1 MTFNHKNA
9 IIIIV
14 VSMNINELPLIML
27 ICLSSTIVI
36 ELIMSLLLGMRNK
49 KDILNVILV
58 NIMTNPLVVSILM
71 YITYNR
77 LFNTTISIIILE
89 ILVILTEGFTYKK
102 VLTFD
107 KINPYV
113 LSLILNISSYFIGLL
128 YNSNHSSAITRYHAK
143 VTQRKERFMKKKLLV
158 TTGLLL
164 TLVPSLIRADNVFPS
179 TLSYKAVI
187 TNKNGFKCDTYDN
200 KNITIPFGSIAIL
213 L

>member
-27 ICLSSTIVI
+27 ICLSSTIMI
-36 ELIMSLLLGMRNK
+36 ELIMSLLLGIRNE

-77 LFNTTISIIILE
+77 LFNTTISIITLE

-113 LSLILNISSYFIGLL
+113 LSLILNISSYFIGRVL
-128 YNSNHSSAITRYHAK
+128 N
-143 VTQRKERFMKKKLLV
+143 
-158 TTGLLL
+158 
-164 TLVPSLIRADNVFPS
+164 
-179 TLSYKAVI
+179 
-187 TNKNGFKCDTYDN
+187 
-200 KNITIPFGSIAIL
+200 NIIY
-213 L
+213 

>member
-27 ICLSSTIVI
+27 ICFSSTIVI
-36 ELIMSLLLGMRNK
+36 ELIMSLLIGIRNK

-89 ILVILTEGFTYKK
+89 ILVILTEGFAYKK

-113 LSLILNISSYFIGLL
+113 LSLILNISSYFIG
-128 YNSNHSSAITRYHAK
+128 
-143 VTQRKERFMKKKLLV
+143 
-158 TTGLLL
+158 GLL
-164 TLVPSLIRADNVFPS
+164 N
-179 TLSYKAVI
+179 
-187 TNKNGFKCDTYDN
+187 
-200 KNITIPFGSIAIL
+200 NIIY
-213 L
+213 

>member
-113 LSLILNISSYFIGLL
+113 LSLILNISSYFIGRVL
-128 YNSNHSSAITRYHAK
+128 N
-143 VTQRKERFMKKKLLV
+143 
-158 TTGLLL
+158 
-164 TLVPSLIRADNVFPS
+164 
-179 TLSYKAVI
+179 
-187 TNKNGFKCDTYDN
+187 
-200 KNITIPFGSIAIL
+200 NIIY
-213 L
+213 

>member
-36 ELIMSLLLGMRNK
+36 ELIMSLLLGIRNK

-113 LSLILNISSYFIGLL
+113 LSLILNISSYFIGRVL
-128 YNSNHSSAITRYHAK
+128 N
-143 VTQRKERFMKKKLLV
+143 
-158 TTGLLL
+158 
-164 TLVPSLIRADNVFPS
+164 
-179 TLSYKAVI
+179 
-187 TNKNGFKCDTYDN
+187 
-200 KNITIPFGSIAIL
+200 NIIY
-213 L
+213 

>member
-14 VSMNINELPLIML
+14 MSMNINELPLIML

-36 ELIMSLLLGMRNK
+36 ELIMSLLLGIRNK

-113 LSLILNISSYFIGLL
+113 LSLILNISSYFIG
-128 YNSNHSSAITRYHAK
+128 
-143 VTQRKERFMKKKLLV
+143 
-158 TTGLLL
+158 GLL
-164 TLVPSLIRADNVFPS
+164 N
-179 TLSYKAVI
+179 
-187 TNKNGFKCDTYDN
+187 
-200 KNITIPFGSIAIL
+200 NIIY
-213 L
+213 

>member
-36 ELIMSLLLGMRNK
+36 ELIMSLLLGIRNK

-77 LFNTTISIIILE
+77 LFNITISIIILE
-89 ILVILTEGFTYKK
+89 ILVVLTEGFTYKK

-113 LSLILNISSYFIGLL
+113 LSLILNISSYFIGELL
-128 YNSNHSSAITRYHAK
+128 N
-143 VTQRKERFMKKKLLV
+143 
-158 TTGLLL
+158 
-164 TLVPSLIRADNVFPS
+164 
-179 TLSYKAVI
+179 
-187 TNKNGFKCDTYDN
+187 
-200 KNITIPFGSIAIL
+200 NIIY
-213 L
+213 

>member
-27 ICLSSTIVI
+27 ICLSSTIMI
-36 ELIMSLLLGMRNK
+36 ELIMSLLLGIRNK

-71 YITYNR
+71 YITYNG

-89 ILVILTEGFTYKK
+89 ILVILTEGFAYKK

-113 LSLILNISSYFIGLL
+113 LSLILNISSYFIG
-128 YNSNHSSAITRYHAK
+128 
-143 VTQRKERFMKKKLLV
+143 
-158 TTGLLL
+158 GLL
-164 TLVPSLIRADNVFPS
+164 N
-179 TLSYKAVI
+179 
-187 TNKNGFKCDTYDN
+187 
-200 KNITIPFGSIAIL
+200 NIIY
-213 L
+213 

>member
-1 MTFNHKNA
+1 MTFNLKNA

-36 ELIMSLLLGMRNK
+36 ELIMSLLLGIRNK

-58 NIMTNPLVVSILM
+58 NIMTNPLIVSILM

-89 ILVILTEGFTYKK
+89 ILVVLTEGFTYKK

-107 KINPYV
+107 KFNPYV
-113 LSLILNISSYFIGLL
+113 LSLILNITSYFIG
-128 YNSNHSSAITRYHAK
+128 
-143 VTQRKERFMKKKLLV
+143 
-158 TTGLLL
+158 GLL
-164 TLVPSLIRADNVFPS
+164 N
-179 TLSYKAVI
+179 
-187 TNKNGFKCDTYDN
+187 
-200 KNITIPFGSIAIL
+200 NIIY
-213 L
+213 

>member
-71 YITYNR
+71 YIIYNR

-89 ILVILTEGFTYKK
+89 ILVILTEGFAYKK

-113 LSLILNISSYFIGLL
+113 LSLILNISSYFIG
-128 YNSNHSSAITRYHAK
+128 
-143 VTQRKERFMKKKLLV
+143 
-158 TTGLLL
+158 GLL
-164 TLVPSLIRADNVFPS
+164 N
-179 TLSYKAVI
+179 
-187 TNKNGFKCDTYDN
+187 
-200 KNITIPFGSIAIL
+200 NIIY
-213 L
+213 

>member
-27 ICLSSTIVI
+27 IFLSSTIVI

-89 ILVILTEGFTYKK
+89 ILVILTEGFAYKK

-113 LSLILNISSYFIGLL
+113 LSLILNISSYFIG
-128 YNSNHSSAITRYHAK
+128 
-143 VTQRKERFMKKKLLV
+143 
-158 TTGLLL
+158 GLL
-164 TLVPSLIRADNVFPS
+164 N
-179 TLSYKAVI
+179 
-187 TNKNGFKCDTYDN
+187 
-200 KNITIPFGSIAIL
+200 NIIY
-213 L
+213 

>member
-14 VSMNINELPLIML
+14 VSMNINELPLIIL

-113 LSLILNISSYFIGLL
+113 LSLILNISSYFIG
-128 YNSNHSSAITRYHAK
+128 
-143 VTQRKERFMKKKLLV
+143 
-158 TTGLLL
+158 GLL
-164 TLVPSLIRADNVFPS
+164 N
-179 TLSYKAVI
+179 
-187 TNKNGFKCDTYDN
+187 
-200 KNITIPFGSIAIL
+200 NIIY
-213 L
+213 

>member
-27 ICLSSTIVI
+27 ICLSSTIMI

-113 LSLILNISSYFIGLL
+113 LSLILNISSYFIG
-128 YNSNHSSAITRYHAK
+128 
-143 VTQRKERFMKKKLLV
+143 
-158 TTGLLL
+158 GLL
-164 TLVPSLIRADNVFPS
+164 N
-179 TLSYKAVI
+179 
-187 TNKNGFKCDTYDN
+187 
-200 KNITIPFGSIAIL
+200 NIIY
-213 L
+213 

>member
-36 ELIMSLLLGMRNK
+36 ELIMSLLLGIRNK

-58 NIMTNPLVVSILM
+58 NIMTNPLVVSILI

-89 ILVILTEGFTYKK
+89 TLVILTEGFVYKK
-102 VLTFD
+102 LLTFD

-113 LSLILNISSYFIGLL
+113 LSLILNISSYFIG
-128 YNSNHSSAITRYHAK
+128 
-143 VTQRKERFMKKKLLV
+143 
-158 TTGLLL
+158 GLL
-164 TLVPSLIRADNVFPS
+164 N
-179 TLSYKAVI
+179 
-187 TNKNGFKCDTYDN
+187 
-200 KNITIPFGSIAIL
+200 NIIY
-213 L
+213 

>member
-27 ICLSSTIVI
+27 ICLSSTIMI
-36 ELIMSLLLGMRNK
+36 ELIMSLLLGIRNK
-49 KDILNVILV
+49 KDILNIILV

-113 LSLILNISSYFIGLL
+113 LSLILNISSYFIG
-128 YNSNHSSAITRYHAK
+128 
-143 VTQRKERFMKKKLLV
+143 
-158 TTGLLL
+158 GLL
-164 TLVPSLIRADNVFPS
+164 N
-179 TLSYKAVI
+179 
-187 TNKNGFKCDTYDN
+187 
-200 KNITIPFGSIAIL
+200 NIIY
-213 L
+213 

>member
-89 ILVILTEGFTYKK
+89 ILVILTEGFAYKK

-113 LSLILNISSYFIGLL
+113 LSLILNISSYFIGELL
-128 YNSNHSSAITRYHAK
+128 N
-143 VTQRKERFMKKKLLV
+143 
-158 TTGLLL
+158 
-164 TLVPSLIRADNVFPS
+164 
-179 TLSYKAVI
+179 
-187 TNKNGFKCDTYDN
+187 
-200 KNITIPFGSIAIL
+200 NIIY
-213 L
+213 

>member
-36 ELIMSLLLGMRNK
+36 ELIMSLLLGIRSK

-113 LSLILNISSYFIGLL
+113 LSLILNISSYFIGRVL
-128 YNSNHSSAITRYHAK
+128 N
-143 VTQRKERFMKKKLLV
+143 
-158 TTGLLL
+158 
-164 TLVPSLIRADNVFPS
+164 
-179 TLSYKAVI
+179 
-187 TNKNGFKCDTYDN
+187 
-200 KNITIPFGSIAIL
+200 NIIY
-213 L
+213 

>member
-36 ELIMSLLLGMRNK
+36 ELIMSLLLGIRNK

-77 LFNTTISIIILE
+77 LFNTTISIIMLE

-113 LSLILNISSYFIGLL
+113 LSLILNISSYFIG
-128 YNSNHSSAITRYHAK
+128 
-143 VTQRKERFMKKKLLV
+143 
-158 TTGLLL
+158 GLL
-164 TLVPSLIRADNVFPS
+164 N
-179 TLSYKAVI
+179 
-187 TNKNGFKCDTYDN
+187 
-200 KNITIPFGSIAIL
+200 NIIY
-213 L
+213 

>member
-27 ICLSSTIVI
+27 ICLISTIVI
-36 ELIMSLLLGMRNK
+36 EHIMSLLLGIRNK

-113 LSLILNISSYFIGLL
+113 LSLILNISSYFIGELL
-128 YNSNHSSAITRYHAK
+128 N
-143 VTQRKERFMKKKLLV
+143 
-158 TTGLLL
+158 
-164 TLVPSLIRADNVFPS
+164 
-179 TLSYKAVI
+179 
-187 TNKNGFKCDTYDN
+187 
-200 KNITIPFGSIAIL
+200 NIIY
-213 L
+213 

>member
-27 ICLSSTIVI
+27 ICLSSTSVI
-36 ELIMSLLLGMRNK
+36 ELIMSLLLGIRNK

-113 LSLILNISSYFIGLL
+113 LSLILNISSYFIG
-128 YNSNHSSAITRYHAK
+128 
-143 VTQRKERFMKKKLLV
+143 
-158 TTGLLL
+158 GLL
-164 TLVPSLIRADNVFPS
+164 N
-179 TLSYKAVI
+179 
-187 TNKNGFKCDTYDN
+187 
-200 KNITIPFGSIAIL
+200 NIIY
-213 L
+213 

>member
-36 ELIMSLLLGMRNK
+36 ELIMSLLLGIRNK

-58 NIMTNPLVVSILM
+58 NIMTNPLVVSIHM

-89 ILVILTEGFTYKK
+89 ILVVLTEGFAYKK
-102 VLTFD
+102 VLTFN
-107 KINPYV
+107 KINPYI
-113 LSLILNISSYFIGLL
+113 LSLILNISSYFIG
-128 YNSNHSSAITRYHAK
+128 
-143 VTQRKERFMKKKLLV
+143 KLL
-158 TTGLLL
+158 
-164 TLVPSLIRADNVFPS
+164 N
-179 TLSYKAVI
+179 
-187 TNKNGFKCDTYDN
+187 
-200 KNITIPFGSIAIL
+200 NIIY
-213 L
+213 

>member
-36 ELIMSLLLGMRNK
+36 ELIMSLLLGIRNK

-77 LFNTTISIIILE
+77 LYNTTISIIILE

-113 LSLILNISSYFIGLL
+113 LSLILNISSYFIGELL
-128 YNSNHSSAITRYHAK
+128 N
-143 VTQRKERFMKKKLLV
+143 
-158 TTGLLL
+158 
-164 TLVPSLIRADNVFPS
+164 
-179 TLSYKAVI
+179 
-187 TNKNGFKCDTYDN
+187 
-200 KNITIPFGSIAIL
+200 NIIY
-213 L
+213 

>member
-1 MTFNHKNA
+1 MTFNHKNV

-36 ELIMSLLLGMRNK
+36 ELIMSLLLGIRNK

-113 LSLILNISSYFIGLL
+113 LSLILNISSYFIGELL
-128 YNSNHSSAITRYHAK
+128 N
-143 VTQRKERFMKKKLLV
+143 
-158 TTGLLL
+158 
-164 TLVPSLIRADNVFPS
+164 
-179 TLSYKAVI
+179 
-187 TNKNGFKCDTYDN
+187 
-200 KNITIPFGSIAIL
+200 NIIY
-213 L
+213 

>member
-14 VSMNINELPLIML
+14 VSMNINEFPLIML

-36 ELIMSLLLGMRNK
+36 ELIMSLLLGIRNK

-113 LSLILNISSYFIGLL
+113 LSLILNISSYFIG
-128 YNSNHSSAITRYHAK
+128 
-143 VTQRKERFMKKKLLV
+143 
-158 TTGLLL
+158 GLL
-164 TLVPSLIRADNVFPS
+164 N
-179 TLSYKAVI
+179 
-187 TNKNGFKCDTYDN
+187 
-200 KNITIPFGSIAIL
+200 NIIY
-213 L
+213 

>member
-27 ICLSSTIVI
+27 ICLSSTIMI
-36 ELIMSLLLGMRNK
+36 ELIMSLLLGIRNK

-113 LSLILNISSYFIGLL
+113 LSLILHISSYFIGRVL
-128 YNSNHSSAITRYHAK
+128 N
-143 VTQRKERFMKKKLLV
+143 
-158 TTGLLL
+158 
-164 TLVPSLIRADNVFPS
+164 
-179 TLSYKAVI
+179 
-187 TNKNGFKCDTYDN
+187 
-200 KNITIPFGSIAIL
+200 NIIY
-213 L
+213 

>member
-27 ICLSSTIVI
+27 ICLSSTIMI
-36 ELIMSLLLGMRNK
+36 ELIMSLLLGIRNK

-102 VLTFD
+102 VLIFD

-113 LSLILNISSYFIGLL
+113 LSLILNISSYFIGRVL
-128 YNSNHSSAITRYHAK
+128 N
-143 VTQRKERFMKKKLLV
+143 
-158 TTGLLL
+158 
-164 TLVPSLIRADNVFPS
+164 
-179 TLSYKAVI
+179 
-187 TNKNGFKCDTYDN
+187 
-200 KNITIPFGSIAIL
+200 NIIY
-213 L
+213 

>member
-58 NIMTNPLVVSILM
+58 NIMANPLVVSILM

-113 LSLILNISSYFIGLL
+113 LSLILNISSYFIGELL
-128 YNSNHSSAITRYHAK
+128 N
-143 VTQRKERFMKKKLLV
+143 
-158 TTGLLL
+158 
-164 TLVPSLIRADNVFPS
+164 
-179 TLSYKAVI
+179 
-187 TNKNGFKCDTYDN
+187 
-200 KNITIPFGSIAIL
+200 NIIY
-213 L
+213 

>member
-14 VSMNINELPLIML
+14 MSMNINELPLIML

-36 ELIMSLLLGMRNK
+36 ELIMSLLLGIRNK

-113 LSLILNISSYFIGLL
+113 LSLILNISSYFIGRVL
-128 YNSNHSSAITRYHAK
+128 N
-143 VTQRKERFMKKKLLV
+143 
-158 TTGLLL
+158 
-164 TLVPSLIRADNVFPS
+164 
-179 TLSYKAVI
+179 
-187 TNKNGFKCDTYDN
+187 
-200 KNITIPFGSIAIL
+200 NIIY
-213 L
+213 

>member
-27 ICLSSTIVI
+27 ICLSSTIMI
-36 ELIMSLLLGMRNK
+36 ELIMSLLLGIRNK

-113 LSLILNISSYFIGLL
+113 LSLILNISSYIIGRVL
-128 YNSNHSSAITRYHAK
+128 N
-143 VTQRKERFMKKKLLV
+143 
-158 TTGLLL
+158 
-164 TLVPSLIRADNVFPS
+164 
-179 TLSYKAVI
+179 
-187 TNKNGFKCDTYDN
+187 
-200 KNITIPFGSIAIL
+200 NIIY
-213 L
+213 

>member
-27 ICLSSTIVI
+27 ICLSSTIMI
-36 ELIMSLLLGMRNK
+36 ELITSLLLGIRNK

-113 LSLILNISSYFIGLL
+113 LSLILNISSYFIGELL
-128 YNSNHSSAITRYHAK
+128 N
-143 VTQRKERFMKKKLLV
+143 
-158 TTGLLL
+158 
-164 TLVPSLIRADNVFPS
+164 
-179 TLSYKAVI
+179 
-187 TNKNGFKCDTYDN
+187 
-200 KNITIPFGSIAIL
+200 NIIY
-213 L
+213 

>member
-36 ELIMSLLLGMRNK
+36 ELIMSLLLGIRNK

-77 LFNTTISIIILE
+77 LFNITISIIILE
-89 ILVILTEGFTYKK
+89 ILVVLTEGFTYKK

-113 LSLILNISSYFIGLL
+113 LSLILNISSYFIG
-128 YNSNHSSAITRYHAK
+128 
-143 VTQRKERFMKKKLLV
+143 
-158 TTGLLL
+158 GLL
-164 TLVPSLIRADNVFPS
+164 N
-179 TLSYKAVI
+179 
-187 TNKNGFKCDTYDN
+187 
-200 KNITIPFGSIAIL
+200 NIIY
-213 L
+213 

>member
-36 ELIMSLLLGMRNK
+36 ELIMSLLLGIRNK

-89 ILVILTEGFTYKK
+89 ILVILTEGFAYKK

-107 KINPYV
+107 KINLYV
-113 LSLILNISSYFIGLL
+113 LSLILNISSYFIG
-128 YNSNHSSAITRYHAK
+128 
-143 VTQRKERFMKKKLLV
+143 
-158 TTGLLL
+158 GLL
-164 TLVPSLIRADNVFPS
+164 N
-179 TLSYKAVI
+179 
-187 TNKNGFKCDTYDN
+187 
-200 KNITIPFGSIAIL
+200 NIIY
-213 L
+213 

>member
-113 LSLILNISSYFIGLL
+113 LSLILNISSYFIGELL
-128 YNSNHSSAITRYHAK
+128 NN
-143 VTQRKERFMKKKLLV
+143 
-158 TTGLLL
+158 
-164 TLVPSLIRADNVFPS
+164 
-179 TLSYKAVI
+179 
-187 TNKNGFKCDTYDN
+187 
-200 KNITIPFGSIAIL
+200 NIE
-213 L
+213 

>member
-27 ICLSSTIVI
+27 ICLSSTIMI
-36 ELIMSLLLGMRNK
+36 ELIMSLLLGIRNK

-71 YITYNR
+71 YITYYR

-113 LSLILNISSYFIGLL
+113 LSLILNISSYFIGRVL
-128 YNSNHSSAITRYHAK
+128 N
-143 VTQRKERFMKKKLLV
+143 
-158 TTGLLL
+158 
-164 TLVPSLIRADNVFPS
+164 
-179 TLSYKAVI
+179 
-187 TNKNGFKCDTYDN
+187 
-200 KNITIPFGSIAIL
+200 NIIY
-213 L
+213 

>member
-27 ICLSSTIVI
+27 ICLISTIVI
-36 ELIMSLLLGMRNK
+36 EHIMSLLLGIRNK

-113 LSLILNISSYFIGLL
+113 LSLILNISSYFIG
-128 YNSNHSSAITRYHAK
+128 
-143 VTQRKERFMKKKLLV
+143 
-158 TTGLLL
+158 GLL
-164 TLVPSLIRADNVFPS
+164 N
-179 TLSYKAVI
+179 
-187 TNKNGFKCDTYDN
+187 
-200 KNITIPFGSIAIL
+200 NIIY
-213 L
+213 

>member
-36 ELIMSLLLGMRNK
+36 ELIMSLLLGIRNK

-113 LSLILNISSYFIGLL
+113 LSLILNISSYFIGRLL
-128 YNSNHSSAITRYHAK
+128 N
-143 VTQRKERFMKKKLLV
+143 
-158 TTGLLL
+158 
-164 TLVPSLIRADNVFPS
+164 
-179 TLSYKAVI
+179 
-187 TNKNGFKCDTYDN
+187 
-200 KNITIPFGSIAIL
+200 NIIY
-213 L
+213 

>member
-27 ICLSSTIVI
+27 ICLSSTIMI
-36 ELIMSLLLGMRNK
+36 ELIMSLLLGIRNK

-77 LFNTTISIIILE
+77 LFNTTISIITLE

-113 LSLILNISSYFIGLL
+113 LSLILNISSYFIG
-128 YNSNHSSAITRYHAK
+128 
-143 VTQRKERFMKKKLLV
+143 
-158 TTGLLL
+158 GLL
-164 TLVPSLIRADNVFPS
+164 N
-179 TLSYKAVI
+179 
-187 TNKNGFKCDTYDN
+187 
-200 KNITIPFGSIAIL
+200 NIIY
-213 L
+213 

>member
-1 MTFNHKNA
+1 MTFNHKNV

-27 ICLSSTIVI
+27 ICLISTIVI
-36 ELIMSLLLGMRNK
+36 ELIMSLLLGIRNK

-113 LSLILNISSYFIGLL
+113 LSLILNISSYFIG
-128 YNSNHSSAITRYHAK
+128 
-143 VTQRKERFMKKKLLV
+143 
-158 TTGLLL
+158 GLL
-164 TLVPSLIRADNVFPS
+164 N
-179 TLSYKAVI
+179 
-187 TNKNGFKCDTYDN
+187 
-200 KNITIPFGSIAIL
+200 NIIY
-213 L
+213 

>member
-27 ICLSSTIVI
+27 ICLSSTIMI
-36 ELIMSLLLGMRNK
+36 ELIMSLLLGIRNK

-58 NIMTNPLVVSILM
+58 NIMTNPLVVSIIM

-113 LSLILNISSYFIGLL
+113 LSFILNISSYFIG
-128 YNSNHSSAITRYHAK
+128 
-143 VTQRKERFMKKKLLV
+143 
-158 TTGLLL
+158 GLL
-164 TLVPSLIRADNVFPS
+164 N
-179 TLSYKAVI
+179 
-187 TNKNGFKCDTYDN
+187 
-200 KNITIPFGSIAIL
+200 NIIY
-213 L
+213 